1 MRHLRKTAIFICVAV
16 ALVATQVEAK
26 PVIAPAPTVKTPPK
40 IKQPIEPIAVPTT
53 TIPPVYLHGDCSWVP
68 RLAYSAGWTN
78 HEMPTLIEIIK
89 RESGCCPRRIGG
101 DRVDAECNVVK
112 VVDWSHR
119 SDSGLLQINGV
130 HWKQDHKQYHG
141 LVCKRMG
148 ICEQEPLLDPLTNL
162 HAGRLLF
169 NVAGWSPWKVNP
181 KR

>member
-1 MRHLRKTAIFICVAV
+1 MRKLKKTTVLLLIAAT
-16 ALVATQVEAK
+16 LVASQAEAK
-26 PVIAPAPTVKTPPK
+26 PVTAPAPTIATPPQ
-40 IKQPIEPIAVPTT
+40 IRQPMAPVTT
-53 TIPPVYLHGDCSWVP
+53 TTAPPVYLHGDCSWVP
-68 RLAYSAGWTN
+68 RVAYSAGWTDK
-78 HEMPTLIEIIK
+78 EMPRLIEIIK

-148 ICEQEPLLDPLTNL
+148 VCEQEPLLDPLINL
-162 HAGRLLF
+162 SAGRLLF
-169 NVAGWSPWKVNP
+169 DVAGWSPWQVNP
-181 KR
+181 RP